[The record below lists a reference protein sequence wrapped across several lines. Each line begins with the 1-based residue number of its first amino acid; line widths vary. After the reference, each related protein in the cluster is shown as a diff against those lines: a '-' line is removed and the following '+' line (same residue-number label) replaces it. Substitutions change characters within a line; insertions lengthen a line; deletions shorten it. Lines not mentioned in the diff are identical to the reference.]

1 MQKRAFFRLR
11 AARQRV
17 AGMTAQQTEHPTEP
31 TNMDENLNFDTL
43 AVRSGSLRSEFNEHS
58 EALYL
63 TSSFCF
69 GSAAE
74 AAERFKNSDTGY
86 TYARFTNP
94 TVTMFQDRLA
104 ALEGG
109 EACMA
114 TASGM
119 AAIMSVVMA
128 ELQQGDHIVSSRSL
142 FGSTLGMFSQ
152 IFPRFGITTTFVD
165 PSDFDAWKNAVRPE
179 TKMFV
184 LETPS
189 NPLTE
194 VADIEAVSQIAK
206 AAGALFVVDNCF
218 CSPALQQ
225 PLKSGADV
233 VMHSATKFLDGQGR
247 VLGGAL
253 VGSKAFIMEKV
264 FPFVRSAGP
273 TLSAFNAWV
282 LLKGMETLSLRVEK
296 QSANAL
302 EIARWLEAHPAVK
315 RVFYPGLES
324 HPQHALAMRQQK
336 SGGAIVSFELKGD
349 TPEQQRA
356 NAWSVIDGTKVCS
369 ITGNLGDTRTTITH
383 PATTT
388 HGRIAPEAR
397 AAAGI
402 TEGLIRLAVGLE
414 DPRDVRND
422 LAHGLDA
429 AQ

>member
-1 MQKRAFFRLR
+1 
-11 AARQRV
+11 
-17 AGMTAQQTEHPTEP
+17 
-31 TNMDENLNFDTL
+31 MDDSLNFDTL
-43 AVRSGSLRSEFNEHS
+43 SVRAGTVRSEFNEHS
-58 EALYL
+58 EAIFL

-69 GSAAE
+69 ANAAE
-74 AAERFKNSDTGY
+74 AADRFKHSEDYY
-86 TYARFTNP
+86 TYSRFTNP

-119 AAIMSVVMA
+119 SAILSVVMSA
-128 ELQQGDHIVSSRSL
+128 LQSGDHLVSSQSL

-152 IFPRFGITTTFVD
+152 IFTRFGITTTFVD
-165 PSDFDAWKNAVRPE
+165 PTDLDAWKNAVRPE
-179 TKMFV
+179 TKMFF

-194 VADIEAVSQIAK
+194 IADIEAIGKIAK
-206 AAGALFVVDNCF
+206 AANALFVVDNCF

-225 PLKSGADV
+225 PLKLGADV

-253 VGSKAFIMEKV
+253 VGSRQFIMEKV

-302 EIARWLEAHPAVK
+302 EIAGWLESHPAVK

-324 HPQHALAMRQQK
+324 HPQYEIAKRQQK
-336 SGGAIVSFELKGD
+336 AGGAIVSFELKGE
-349 TPEQQRA
+349 TPEAQRA
-356 NAWSVIDGTKVCS
+356 NAWRVIDGTKICS
-369 ITGNLGDTRTTITH
+369 ITANLGDTRTTVTH

-388 HGRIAPEAR
+388 HSRITPEAR

-414 DPRDVRND
+414 NAGDIRGD
-422 LAHGLDA
+422 LARGLG
-429 AQ
+429 

>member
-1 MQKRAFFRLR
+1 
-11 AARQRV
+11 
-17 AGMTAQQTEHPTEP
+17 
-31 TNMDENLNFDTL
+31 MDDSLSLETL
-43 AVRSGSLRSEFNEHS
+43 AVRAGTLRSEYNEHS
-58 EALYL
+58 EALFL

-69 GSAAE
+69 TSAQD
-74 AAERFKNSDTGY
+74 AATRFANSEDNY
-86 TYARFTNP
+86 TYSRFTNP

-109 EACMA
+109 EACIA

-119 AAIMSVVMA
+119 AAIMSVVMSA
-128 ELQQGDHIVSSRSL
+128 LQAGDHLVSSRSL

-152 IFPRFGITTTFVD
+152 IFSKFGITTTFVD
-165 PSDFDAWKNAVRPE
+165 PTDLNAWREAVRPE
-179 TKMFV
+179 TKMFF

-194 VADIEAVSQIAK
+194 LADIAAIATVAKEAK
-206 AAGALFVVDNCF
+206 ALFVVDNCF

-225 PLKSGADV
+225 PLKLGADV

-253 VGSKAFIMEKV
+253 VGSKEFITGKV

-282 LLKGMETLSLRVEK
+282 LLKGMETLSLRVER

-302 EIARWLEAHPAVK
+302 EIARWLEQHPAVK

-324 HPQHALAMRQQK
+324 HPQHEIAKRQQK
-336 SGGAIVSFELKGD
+336 AGGAVVSFELKGD
-349 TPEQQRA
+349 TPEAQRA
-356 NAWSVIDGTKVCS
+356 NAWRVIDNTRVAS
-369 ITGNLGDTRTTITH
+369 ITANLGDTRTTITH

-388 HGRIAPEAR
+388 HSRITPEAR

-402 TEGLIRLAVGLE
+402 SEGLIRLAVGLE
-414 DPRDVRND
+414 SAEDLCRD
-422 LAHGLDA
+422 LARGLDS
-429 AQ
+429 

>member
-1 MQKRAFFRLR
+1 
-11 AARQRV
+11 
-17 AGMTAQQTEHPTEP
+17 
-31 TNMDENLNFDTL
+31 MDDSLSLETL
-43 AVRSGSLRSEFNEHS
+43 AVRAGTLRSEYNEHS
-58 EALYL
+58 EALFL

-69 GSAAE
+69 TSAQD
-74 AAERFKNSDTGY
+74 AATRFANSEDNY
-86 TYARFTNP
+86 TYSRFTNP

-109 EACMA
+109 EACIA

-119 AAIMSVVMA
+119 AAIMSVVMSA
-128 ELQQGDHIVSSRSL
+128 LQAGDHLVSSRSL

-152 IFPRFGITTTFVD
+152 IFSKFGITTTFVD
-165 PSDFDAWKNAVRPE
+165 PTDLNAWREAVRPE
-179 TKMFV
+179 TKMFF

-194 VADIEAVSQIAK
+194 LADIAAISTVAKEAK
-206 AAGALFVVDNCF
+206 ALFVVDNCF

-225 PLKSGADV
+225 PLKLGADV

-253 VGSKAFIMEKV
+253 VGSKEFITGKV

-282 LLKGMETLSLRVEK
+282 LLKGMETLSLRVER

-302 EIARWLEAHPAVK
+302 ELARWLERHPAVK
-315 RVFYPGLES
+315 RVFYPGLAS
-324 HPQHALAMRQQK
+324 HPQYEIAKRQQK
-336 SGGAIVSFELKGD
+336 AGGAVVSFELKGD
-349 TPEQQRA
+349 TPEAQRA
-356 NAWSVIDGTKVCS
+356 NAWRVIDNTRVAS
-369 ITGNLGDTRTTITH
+369 ITANLGDTRTTITH

-388 HGRIAPEAR
+388 HSRITPEAR

-402 TEGLIRLAVGLE
+402 SEGLIRLAVGLE
-414 DPRDVRND
+414 NAEDLRRD
-422 LAHGLDA
+422 LARGLDS
-429 AQ
+429 